1 MRKWLAKGP
10 SLSSD
15 SLATTL
21 GVGIWERD
29 SLVLQIFTWDT
40 LTGTG
45 TCSGWFGS
53 AGGCGMEGY
62 YQYLLRTTSYY
73 PVLLVLLLRP
83 L

>member
-15 SLATTL
+15 SLATAL

-45 TCSGWFGS
+45 TGTCSGW
-53 AGGCGMEGY
+53 
-62 YQYLLRTTSYY
+62 LLGDVVWRDITTSYY
-73 PVLLVLLLRP
+73 SVLLVLLLRP